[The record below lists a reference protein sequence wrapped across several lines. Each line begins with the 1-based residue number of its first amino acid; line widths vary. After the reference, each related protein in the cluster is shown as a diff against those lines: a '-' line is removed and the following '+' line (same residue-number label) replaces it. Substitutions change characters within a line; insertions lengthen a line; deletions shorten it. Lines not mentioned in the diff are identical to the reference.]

1 MTARTKSSPLLVVSF
16 DRKARQDM
24 SQCQRSRLCGRAGAA
39 LHGIHGASNPSI
51 ESALKPAK
59 LYQGIR
65 KDAAT
70 TSAANS
76 LSNPSA

>member
-1 MTARTKSSPLLVVSF
+1 
-16 DRKARQDM
+16 
-24 SQCQRSRLCGRAGAA
+24 LCGRAGAA

>member
-1 MTARTKSSPLLVVSF
+1 VPAIKIVRTSW
-16 DRKARQDM
+16 
-24 SQCQRSRLCGRAGAA
+24 G
-39 LHGIHGASNPSI
+39 GIHGASNPSI

-59 LYQGIR
+59 LDQGIR

-70 TSAANS
+70 SSANS